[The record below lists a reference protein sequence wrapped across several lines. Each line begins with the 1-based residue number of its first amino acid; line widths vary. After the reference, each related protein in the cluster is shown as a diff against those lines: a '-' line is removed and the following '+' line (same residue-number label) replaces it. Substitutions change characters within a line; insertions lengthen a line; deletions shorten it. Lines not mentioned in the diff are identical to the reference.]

1 MLNKGKAWVTGDN
14 IDTDQIYHGQYL
26 PLTDPKEMAKHAMEF
41 VPGFENF
48 TRKVKS
54 GDIIVAGKNFGCGSS
69 REHAVVCLREAGVS
83 CVVAESFSRIFYRNS
98 INLGFP
104 LLECEGI
111 SEKVKTGDELE
122 VEPQSGLI
130 RNLTTKK
137 EIRGKP
143 ISGLE
148 LEIAQKG
155 GLLNYLSNQKGDEH
169 KDKKR

>member
-1 MLNKGKAWVTGDN
+1 MAEILKGKAWLAGDN

-48 TRKVKS
+48 VKEVKS

-69 REHAVVCLREAGVS
+69 REHAVICLKENGVS
-83 CVVAESFSRIFYRNS
+83 CVIARSFARIFYRNA

-111 SEKVKTGDELE
+111 SSMVKTGDQLE
-122 VEPQSGLI
+122 VNLQTGLVK
-130 RNLTTKK
+130 NLTTRK
-137 EIRGKP
+137 EIQGKP
-143 ISGLE
+143 LSGLE
-148 LEIAQKG
+148 SEITQKG
-155 GLLNYLSNQKGDEH
+155 GLLNYLKANK
-169 KDKKR
+169 